1 MEFFK
6 SAQNIAKKFF
16 ENRKQPTGQQSDV
29 QPTGQQSDVQPTGQQ
44 SDVQQLIKPASPP
57 SHTATSGGKKK
68 RKSRKQPKKSRKA
81 TKKVKRA
88 TKRARK

>member
-16 ENRKQPTGQQSDV
+16 ENRK
-29 QPTGQQSDVQPTGQQ
+29 QPTGQQ

>member
-1 MEFFK
+1 MSYNYIMEFFK

-16 ENRKQPTGQQSDV
+16 ENRK

>member
-16 ENRKQPTGQQSDV
+16 ENRQQSDV

>member
-16 ENRKQPTGQQSDV
+16 ENRK